1 MTSRNYD
8 AIERSFTDL
17 LDSVS
22 TDFSGEELREIRDFI
37 DVTEYGLALQTFVD
51 IVVDEQKH
59 ISSRAATICEELA
72 RLMDLTE
79 EVNLQAVRDATTS

>member
-1 MTSRNYD
+1 MTSSNYD

-17 LDSVS
+17 LDSVL
-22 TDFSGEELREIRDFI
+22 TDFSGEELSEIRNLI

-72 RLMDLTE
+72 RLMEFTDEIDL
-79 EVNLQAVRDATTS
+79 LAVRDAVKS

>member
-1 MTSRNYD
+1 MTNRNYD
-8 AIERSFTDL
+8 SIERAFTDL

-22 TDFSGEELREIRDFI
+22 TDFSDEELKEIRDFL

-59 ISSRAATICEELA
+59 IPHRAATICEELA
-72 RLMDLTE
+72 RLMEFTDEVDLH
-79 EVNLQAVRDATTS
+79 AVRDATKL